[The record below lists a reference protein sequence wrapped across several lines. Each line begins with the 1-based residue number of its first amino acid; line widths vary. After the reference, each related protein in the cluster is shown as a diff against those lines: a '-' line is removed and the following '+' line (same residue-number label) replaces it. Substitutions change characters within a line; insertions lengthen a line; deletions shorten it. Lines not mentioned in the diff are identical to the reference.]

1 MKRKNAYDVTE
12 DFSFLINHTD
22 INKTPSVTTDRMS
35 FFLIK
40 KKKKERKIE
49 CLLFW

>member
-22 INKTPSVTTDRMS
+22 INKTPSVKTDRMS

-40 KKKKERKIE
+40 KKKKKER
-49 CLLFW
+49 